1 MGILSRRQV
10 LGTLAVGGTAF
21 TVASL
26 DRAKPSNAQGKQ
38 STETPVIAAIAPPAF
53 RGIHQP
59 QPLTFDP
66 AKLNGLSEKL
76 VKSHWE
82 NNYGG
87 AVKTLN
93 AIEKKL
99 GGMLKETDLP
109 PAVYGALKREELLR
123 TGSVILHEN
132 YFGNL
137 GGDGNPGGKVLNALK
152 QSFGDYEL
160 WKADFKKTAAALG
173 GGSGWVVLTYSLH
186 NGEIHNYWS
195 WDHMHN
201 AAGGYPLLVLDMY
214 EHAYHMDFGAAAAKY
229 IDAFL
234 LNVNWEMVDRRFLQ
248 VQKAMSVLRA

>member
-1 MGILSRRQV
+1 MGIFSRRQV
-10 LGTLAVGGTAF
+10 LHTLAIGGTAL
-21 TVASL
+21 TVAGL
-26 DRAKPSNAQGKQ
+26 DRTEPLTAQEKPPTAN
-38 STETPVIAAIAPPAF
+38 PVVATSAPPAF
-53 RGIHQP
+53 RGTHQP

-76 VKSHWE
+76 VQSHWE

-99 GGMLKETDLP
+99 EAMLKDKDLP

-137 GGDGNPGGKVLNALK
+137 GGDGNPGGTVLSALK

-160 WKADFKKTAAALG
+160 WEADFKKTAAALG

-214 EHAYHMDFGAAAAKY
+214 EHSYHMDFGAAAAKY

-234 LNVNWEMVDRRFLQ
+234 LNVNWEIVDRRFLQ
-248 VQKAMSVLRA
+248 AQKAMSVLRA